1 MSSKC
6 EHWEVLHL
14 FTSGLWELT
23 FFVPLDLSPLQK
35 TLHKD
40 VQHFMGNVAH
50 RVTRQSGRYK
60 LAGHSVTTLLIA
72 ENTVCIQDSFR
83 PVMSVAP
90 QHGVMMNIFPFNSR
104 VRGSTSPQYVYPGV
118 LRCSACMSDAYLR
131 LCSCVLV
138 CVFLMWI
145 MPLLL
150 ITL

>member
-1 MSSKC
+1 MWALGGSSLVYLRPLRVNLLCSSGFVSFTKNITQRCTTFYGKC
-6 EHWEVLHL
+6 
-14 FTSGLWELT
+14 S
-23 FFVPLDLSPLQK
+23 S
-35 TLHKD
+35 
-40 VQHFMGNVAH
+40 
-50 RVTRQSGRYK
+50 QSGRYK